1 MFDVLFLISIF
12 ITLEFLCQLNMP
24 KFSENHAH
32 DMIDHCIFV
41 CAVIVVFSLCYVM
54 ASMIT
59 ILLV

>member
-1 MFDVLFLISIF
+1 MFDVLFLISIS

-41 CAVIVVFSLCYVM
+41 CAVIVVFSLM